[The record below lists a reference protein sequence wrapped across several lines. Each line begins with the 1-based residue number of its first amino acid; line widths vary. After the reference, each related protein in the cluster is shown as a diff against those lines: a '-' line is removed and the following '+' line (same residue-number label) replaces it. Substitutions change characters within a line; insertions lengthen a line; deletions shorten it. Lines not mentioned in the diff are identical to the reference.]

1 MPKGKGYRVKN
12 AVLFFIIFLVIIL
25 VFVIVIFKPG
35 GKKEEKI
42 YLPDVPIYTA
52 KEEKLK
58 INLYFSD
65 DDDELLIPEVR
76 EIYKTK
82 DIINQAKQAI
92 VELLKGPSEG
102 LMPTV
107 SKGTHLR
114 ELYIDKNGC
123 AYVDFTEEISLNHPG
138 GSWTEFITIYSIV
151 NTLTINFPEIIKVQ
165 ILIEGGSAQT
175 LAGHIDISKPL
186 TKNKQIIKIAS
197 G

>member
-1 MPKGKGYRVKN
+1 MSNRKGYRVKN
-12 AVLFFIIFLVIIL
+12 LVLFFIILLIIISI
-25 VFVIVIFKPG
+25 FVIFVFKTRD
-35 GKKEEKI
+35 KKEEKI
-42 YLPDVPIYTA
+42 YLPDVPIYTT
-52 KEEKLK
+52 KEKKLK
-58 INLYFSD
+58 INLYFSNY
-65 DDDELLIPEVR
+65 DDELLIPEVR

-82 DIINQAKQAI
+82 DVINQAKQAI
-92 VELLKGPSEG
+92 VELIKGSYEG

-114 ELYIDKNGC
+114 ELYIDRNGC

-151 NTLTINFPEIIKVQ
+151 NTLTINFPEIVKVQ
-165 ILIEGGSAQT
+165 ILIEGESAQT
-175 LAGHIDISKPL
+175 LTGHIDISKPL

>member
-1 MPKGKGYRVKN
+1 MSNRKRYRVKN
-12 AVLFFIIFLVIIL
+12 LVLFFIILLIIISI
-25 VFVIVIFKPG
+25 FVIFIFKTG
-35 GKKEEKI
+35 DKKEEKI
-42 YLPDVPIYTA
+42 YLPDVPIYTT
-52 KEEKLK
+52 KEKKLK
-58 INLYFSD
+58 INLYFSNY
-65 DDDELLIPEVR
+65 DDELLIPEVR

-82 DIINQAKQAI
+82 DVINQAKQAI
-92 VELLKGPSEG
+92 VELIKGSHEG

-151 NTLTINFPEIIKVQ
+151 NTLTINFPEIVKVQ
-165 ILIEGGSAQT
+165 ILIEGKSAQT
-175 LAGHIDISKPL
+175 LTGHIDISKPL